1 LELKALR
8 THISKRLMSIH
19 LMTLDT
25 EFWSGFLDEFLLVR
39 E

>member
-8 THISKRLMSIH
+8 THISKSLMAIH

-25 EFWSGFLDEFLLVR
+25 ELWGGFLDEFLLVR